1 MTVGGFLLTISCNDD
16 FLSPSPVD
24 RIAEENIFNS
34 PAGIQSHLASLYDMC
49 PIEDFYWPDEAAR
62 PSLWADEAVADYA
75 SSGYNPG
82 NIGYWGEGYRAIRY
96 LNNFIAKLPESTAYA
111 NQVQEDDALGQ
122 AYALRAITYF
132 ALVRLYGGVPILT
145 EVQELTG
152 DPTDLHVAR
161 STEEQVMDQ
170 ILSDF
175 DMAISKLSENTSP
188 YVLNKWSALALK
200 STAALHAASIAKYS
214 DLVYDGGTYMN
225 GLLGMAKS
233 KADGYF
239 EQAKSAAL
247 QVIQSGNYE
256 LYDYAGDAYEDKIAN
271 YERVFFDETSA
282 NKERIFVSG
291 YNYPDKTHWY
301 DVLVTPFSFRSG
313 VGYSSNNCPDLDM
326 VEKFEYVNN
335 RNGAIEVDGKYLNGD
350 ESDPLIVDDPNEL
363 FQNKDPR
370 FMHNILYPGRAW
382 RGDEIE
388 IYVASIVN
396 GETIPGKGKDGIAQ
410 PEATATGFY
419 MAKYLQRTPARALN
433 EGGDVDWQ
441 VIRYAEV
448 LLNYAEACFETGENG
463 EALKYVNSIRKRAGI
478 QELTEVT
485 LEDIRHE
492 IDIEFFGENNR
503 FWNMKR
509 WRIAHVILDNTLVYA
524 IWPIKNEDTGEW
536 LFNRHQLDETNFKKT
551 FQPKNYYTMIPQ
563 DEIEKNPLL
572 EQNFGY

>member
-1 MTVGGFLLTISCNDD
+1 MTVGGFLLTTSCNDD

-24 RIAEENIFNS
+24 RITEENVFNS
-34 PAGIQSHLASLYDMC
+34 STGIESHLASLYDRC
-49 PIEDFYWPDEAAR
+49 PIEDFYWPTEGSGM
-62 PSLWADEAVADYA
+62 SLNTDEAVGGYG

-82 NIGYWGEGYRAIRY
+82 NYGYWGEGYTAIRY
-96 LNNFIAKLPESTAYA
+96 LNNFIEKLPESNAFSNEA
-111 NQVQEDDALGQ
+111 DKDNALGQ
-122 AYALRAITYF
+122 GYALRAIAYF

-145 EVQELTG
+145 EVQKLTD
-152 DPTDLHVAR
+152 DPTDLQIAR

-175 DMAISKLSENTSP
+175 DMAISKLSENTSA
-188 YVLNKWSALALK
+188 YKLNKWSALALK

-214 DLVYDGGTYMN
+214 DLVYEGGTYQN
-225 GLLGMAKS
+225 GLIGIAKS
-233 KADGYF
+233 KADGYY

-247 QVIQSGNYE
+247 LLMQSGNYE
-256 LYDYAGDAYEDKIAN
+256 LYDYAGDTYEDKIAN
-271 YERVFFDETSA
+271 YERLFFDETSV

-313 VGYSSNNCPDLDM
+313 VGYSSKTCPGLDM

-335 RNGAIEVDGKYLNGD
+335 RNGAIEVDGKYLNED
-350 ESDPLIVDDPNEL
+350 ESDPLIVNDPNEL

-382 RGDEIE
+382 RGDKIE
-388 IYVASIVN
+388 VYVATIEN
-396 GETIPGKGKDGIAQ
+396 GETIAGKGKDGIAQ

-433 EGGDVDWQ
+433 EGGDVDFQ

-448 LLNYAEACFETGENG
+448 LLNYAEACFETNETG

-478 QELTEVT
+478 QELTEIT
-485 LEDIRHE
+485 RDDIRKE
-492 IDIEFFGENNR
+492 FDIEFFGENNR

-509 WRIAHVILDNTLVYA
+509 WRIAHVVLDNSLIYA
-524 IWPIKNEDTGEW
+524 IWPTINVDTGEW
-536 LFNRHQLDETNFKKT
+536 LFNRHQLDETSFKKT
-551 FQPKNYYTMIPQ
+551 FQPKNYYTAIPGG
-563 DEIEKNPLL
+563 EIEKNPLL
-572 EQNFGY
+572 EQNFGW